1 MSLQGTFNGRDG
13 QVNKA
18 VLKDSHYVTVDVKLV
33 RAVTYL
39 VRGRRGTK
47 GPDLQADSD
56 DGIKTAK
63 ESFENIEKY
72 YLVWTVTITN
82 GEMRV
87 LVLRKRVFP
96 MGSLR
101 F

>member
-1 MSLQGTFNGRDG
+1 MS
-13 QVNKA
+13 
-18 VLKDSHYVTVDVKLV
+18 DSHYVNADVKLV
-33 RAVTYL
+33 RAMTYL
-39 VRGRRGTK
+39 VDGRRGTR

-56 DGIKTAK
+56 DGINTVN
-63 ESFENIEKY
+63 ESFKKWQKY
-72 YLVWTVTITN
+72 YLVIRTATITT